1 MKNLGKFN
9 SIVNKNKDYM
19 PDRVKTIEILR
30 NFKSYMMQLENVL
43 LKTQTTDISS
53 EEKNIILSYLSN
65 MFGKISKEKHGQE
78 AVFHWL
84 DLCLKS
90 GLSNFFSDYLR
101 IYKPWLPPGM
111 EIFL

>member
-1 MKNLGKFN
+1 
-9 SIVNKNKDYM
+9 M
-19 PDRVKTIEILR
+19 PERAKIIEILT
-30 NFKSYMMQLENVL
+30 NFKSYMMQLENILV
-43 LKTQTTDISS
+43 KNQSIDINP
-53 EEKNIILSYLSN
+53 EEKNTILSYLSN

-111 EIFL
+111 EVFL

>member
-1 MKNLGKFN
+1 MIKHNLVFGA
-9 SIVNKNKDYM
+9 
-19 PDRVKTIEILR
+19 
-30 NFKSYMMQLENVL
+30 NFKPEREKLIGILNSFQSYMKQIEYSLMEIQS
-43 LKTQTTDISS
+43 THMAP
-53 EEKNIILSYLSN
+53 EEKNIVSSYLSN

-84 DLCLKS
+84 DLCLKN
-90 GLSNFFSDYLR
+90 GLSNFFSDYLL